1 MSPRPRIVA
10 SLLLLLAFAV
20 GGMAGM
26 ALEEALGLDWFDFL
40 DEDNAP
46 EQGQLLAGLG
56 LSAEQQER
64 IAAILETQE
73 DRLEE
78 FWESRLPEMRPIVA
92 ESYDRIRAVLTPEQR
107 QQFDARVN
115 ARGIT
120 VPADLD

>member
-1 MSPRPRIVA
+1 MSPRPRLVA
-10 SLLLLLAFAV
+10 SLLLLLAFWV

-40 DEDNAP
+40 DEDDGPA
-46 EQGQLLAGLG
+46 QGQLLAGLE
-56 LSAEQQER
+56 LSAEQRER
-64 IAAILETQE
+64 INEILDAQE
-73 DRLEE
+73 ERLED

-107 QQFDARVN
+107 QQFDARVS

-120 VPADLD
+120 VPANLD